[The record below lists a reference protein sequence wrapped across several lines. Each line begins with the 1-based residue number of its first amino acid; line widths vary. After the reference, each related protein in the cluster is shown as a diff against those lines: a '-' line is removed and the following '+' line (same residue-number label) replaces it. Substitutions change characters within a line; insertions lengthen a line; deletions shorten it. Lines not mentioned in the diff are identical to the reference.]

1 MGIELMGG
9 VGGQGGAGFNG
20 NAGGSGGGSG
30 FAGMG
35 GGFDWVSFAQKLGDI
50 NQTAYK
56 QEANT
61 SFSAV
66 ADPAGFN
73 LQNIQKTVRFVNAR
87 KQQKIDNDLKRANT
101 NVQNQTAIGLSLQN
115 KKEKRQQEW
124 GINLRRLL
132 KGGR

>member
-20 NAGGSGGGSG
+20 NVGGSGGGSG

-35 GGFDWVSFAQKLGDI
+35 GGFDWLTFAQKIGDI
-50 NQTAYK
+50 NQTAYN
-56 QEANT
+56 QNAET

-66 ADPAGFN
+66 ADPAGWT
-73 LQNIQKTVRFVNAR
+73 LQTGKAIGRSVIAR
-87 KQQKIDNDLKRANT
+87 KQRRIDNDLKRA
-101 NVQNQTAIGLSLQN
+101 QTRLYNKEEEAMSLQN
-115 KKEKRQQEW
+115 KEEKRKQEW